1 MKLNNYFIKLKKKY
15 LITGLALALI
25 LILLFLGTAYAAT
38 DFGARTHKTE
48 NSIITL
54 PWKDKAKRPVP
65 PSFILPTQARWGCL
79 SCHSSKRLSKFRDGK
94 EISLFI
100 DQNIIGNSMH
110 KKIACLD
117 CHTNFSY
124 DKHPAGTPQNWRKI
138 AGLACMKC
146 HPYQAYLYRK
156 SIHGK
161 LALQNKK
168 GKLGGQEVDPPT
180 CFDCHGNH
188 DVQSP
193 RFEPYRTKFKESLNK
208 GEVCAKCHKDRYK
221 SWNDYYHG
229 RAFKNGAKDAPAC
242 WDCHNNH
249 LVLKA
254 KNPESSVNENKMP
267 KTCGL
272 CHDRPTKAFTSYA
285 SLIHGRKKIVEGN
298 PIVRLVRAIIPGG
311 GEKKSTPAAEVKQT
325 KEEVNQAKSESIF
338 TKIIHFFYPP
348 SLRSKK

>member
-1 MKLNNYFIKLKKKY
+1 
-15 LITGLALALI
+15 LAL
-25 LILLFLGTAYAAT
+25 LLSSFFFGAAYAANN
-38 DFGARTHKTE
+38 FGAQTHKTE
-48 NSIITL
+48 KSIITL
-54 PWKDKAKRPVP
+54 PWKDKAKQPVP
-65 PSFILPTQARWGCL
+65 PSFILPKQARWGCL

-94 EISLFI
+94 EVSLFI
-100 DQNIIGNSMH
+100 DPKIIGHSMH

-146 HPYQAYLYRK
+146 HRYQAYLYQK

-161 LALQNKK
+161 LALQNKN
-168 GKLGGQEVDPPT
+168 GKLNGKEVAPPT

-193 RFEPYRTKFKESLNK
+193 RFEPYRSKFRESVNSGK
-208 GEVCAKCHKDRYK
+208 VCAKCHKKRYK

-229 RAFKNGAKDAPAC
+229 RAFKNGAKDAPVC

-254 KNPESSVNENKMP
+254 KNHESSVNKDKLP
-267 KTCGL
+267 KTCGR
-272 CHDRPTKAFTSYA
+272 CHDRPTKAFTTYA
-285 SLIHGRKKIVEGN
+285 GLIHGRDRYVESN
-298 PIVRLVRAIIPGG
+298 PIVRLIRAIVPGS
-311 GEKKSTPAAEVKQT
+311 GEKESTSSTKKVKQ
-325 KEEVNQAKSESIF
+325 KKQEVNQAKSESFF
-338 TKIIHFFYPP
+338 TRIIHFFYPP